1 MSSQNQIENQPGGT
15 SVRQWRRAIAAYHEP
30 NLARSL
36 AELVLTVAGLV
47 VSWAALYLGVGA
59 GHPAAWLLIVP
70 AAGFVVRLFMIQHDC
85 SHRALF
91 RSARANDWVGRIIG
105 IATLTP
111 HDFWRYTHIQHHA
124 SSGNLDRSELG
135 AIDTLTAA
143 EYQALPRVQRLKY
156 RLYRNP
162 LVILGLGPAYLFFI
176 DHRLPIGCLRGSSM
190 PWLSTMGTNAA
201 IIVTGGSLMYW
212 LGVGPVL
219 MVQLPVMVLAASVGV
234 WLFYVQHQFETT
246 YWEHDPSWD
255 QQEAALEGSSHLE
268 LPPVLRWFT
277 ANIGIHHV
285 HHLCS
290 RVPFYRLP
298 EVLRDY
304 PALHDVN
311 RITLRESLPL
321 IRLALWDE
329 DRRRL
334 ISFFDAARSAPGRA
348 AAQSSESP

>member
-1 MSSQNQIENQPGGT
+1 MTQNHFDGQPGGT
-15 SVRQWRRAIAAYHEP
+15 SVTQWRRAIAAYHEP
-30 NLARSL
+30 SRVRSL
-36 AELVLTVAGLV
+36 AELALTVAGLV
-47 VSWAALYLGVGA
+47 ASWAALYMGTRA
-59 GHPAAWLLIVP
+59 GYPAAWLLVVP
-70 AAGFVVRLFMIQHDC
+70 AAGLVVRLFMIQHDC
-85 SHRALF
+85 SHRAFF
-91 RSARANDWVGRIIG
+91 RSARANDWVGRLIG
-105 IATLTP
+105 VVTLTP

-124 SSGNLDRSELG
+124 SSGNLDRSKLG
-135 AIDTLTAA
+135 AINTLTVTD
-143 EYQALPRVQRLKY
+143 YQALSRVQRLKY

-162 LVILGLGPAYLFFI
+162 LVMLGLGPAYLFLI
-176 DHRLPIGCLRGSSM
+176 DYRLPLGCLRGGSM

-201 IIVTGGSLMYW
+201 IVVTDGSLMYW
-212 LGVGPVL
+212 LGVGPFL
-219 MVQLPVMVLAASVGV
+219 MIQLPVMVLAASIGV

-246 YWEHDPSWD
+246 YWERDPSWD
-255 QQEAALEGSSHLE
+255 QQEAALEGSSHLK

-298 EVLRDY
+298 EVLRDH

-334 ISFFDAARSAPGRA
+334 ISFLEVPRPAPGTGRTA
-348 AAQSSESP
+348 A